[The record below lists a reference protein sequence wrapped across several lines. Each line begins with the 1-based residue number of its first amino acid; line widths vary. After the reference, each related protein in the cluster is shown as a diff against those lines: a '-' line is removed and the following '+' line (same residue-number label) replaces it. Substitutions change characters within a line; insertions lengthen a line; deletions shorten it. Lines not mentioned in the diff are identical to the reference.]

1 MALVAL
7 PFVALAD
14 NVNYGIPVSSVSPS
28 DMATINPAGDG
39 TIFVNAVASDQAYD
53 LFFTLNTWAQ
63 PDRQRN
69 TYPIS
74 TPVTARKLSGIDWS
88 GNTKLSLNS
97 GNFASANN
105 TVNVTYTDTGTATSH
120 NVPIYVKFTVPSCSD
135 MGNGQNQVK
144 IQADTAGVAHL
155 GNGSGIIIRFECVF
169 TVPSVIPSPTPVPT
183 NTPVP
188 TATPTRTPMA
198 TPTPTAT
205 ATPTPTATPQVC
217 YDYNGNP
224 ISCP

>member
-1 MALVAL
+1 MTIFSIRLRTKTIWTGLGVMLLMALVAL

-97 GNFASANN
+97 GNFL
-105 TVNVTYTDTGTATSH
+105 VQ
-120 NVPIYVKFTVPSCSD
+120 I
-135 MGNGQNQVK
+135 
-144 IQADTAGVAHL
+144 
-155 GNGSGIIIRFECVF
+155 
-169 TVPSVIPSPTPVPT
+169 TP
-183 NTPVP
+183 
-188 TATPTRTPMA
+188 
-198 TPTPTAT
+198 
-205 ATPTPTATPQVC
+205 
-217 YDYNGNP
+217 
-224 ISCP
+224 